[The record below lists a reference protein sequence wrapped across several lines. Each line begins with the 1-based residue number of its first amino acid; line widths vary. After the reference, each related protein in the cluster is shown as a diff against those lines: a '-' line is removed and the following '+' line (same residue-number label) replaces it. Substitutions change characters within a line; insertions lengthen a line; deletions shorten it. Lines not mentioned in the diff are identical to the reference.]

1 MKKFLTG
8 LTLASSLIIGSAAQA
23 ALIVGFDLDN
33 DGVFEIQI
41 EDNSANDMNGSVR
54 NILAGANAF
63 AEVNVGYVLSNPF
76 NLHMTATSSSRNTTT
91 TFGTTITDL
100 TIEDLSSAVFLGGG
114 STTGVST
121 MSAYLDTGNA
131 AFGTSDILLGS
142 FSDSGAFSFNFAQY
156 LITDQDTF
164 SLTLISTIVGTGST
178 DTDIKVSEPSIL
190 ALFGLG
196 LVGLGFAARRRNV

>member
-8 LTLASSLIIGSAAQA
+8 VALASSLLIGSAANA

-33 DGVFEIQI
+33 NGSFEVQI
-41 EDNSANDMNGSVR
+41 TDNSSSDINTDTG
-54 NILAGANAF
+54 NIVAGANNF
-63 AEVNVGYVLSNPF
+63 AAINVGYVLDNPF
-76 NLHMTATSSSRNTTT
+76 NLHMTASSSNRNSTT

-100 TIEDLSSAVFLGGG
+100 TLADLSSAVFLGGG
-114 STTGVST
+114 STTGIST

-131 AFGTSDILLGS
+131 AFGMSDVLLGT

-156 LITDQDTF
+156 LISDQDTF
-164 SLTLISTIVGTGST
+164 SLTLVSKIVGSGST

-196 LVGLGFAARRRNV
+196 LVGLGFSARRRKA